1 MARLFEPLLIGDLR
15 LDNRI
20 VIAPMCQYSASNGT
34 AGDWHMIH
42 LGHLA
47 LSGAGLIG
55 TTVGSTMRMRK
66 YWRRAISRSW
76 ILSKWYY
83 RLHGLQL
90 TGRASDTVWYFAY
103 GSNMH
108 DGAFLEQRLMRPTE
122 WRVGR
127 LKGYRLRFNL
137 DGVPKGKTAPA
148 NVCPDPDSEVW
159 VCFTRSRTDK
169 CFG

>member
-1 MARLFEPLLIGDLR
+1 
-15 LDNRI
+15 
-20 VIAPMCQYSASNGT
+20 
-34 AGDWHMIH
+34 
-42 LGHLA
+42 
-47 LSGAGLIG
+47 
-55 TTVGSTMRMRK
+55 MRMRK

-90 TGRASDTVWYFAY
+90 TGRASDAVWYFAY

-108 DGAFLEQRLMRPTE
+108 EGAFLERRLMRPTE

-148 NVCPDPDSEVW
+148 NVCVKDIVDAIVYLTEAQNVTGESLHVDGGAHSGRW
-159 VCFTRSRTDK
+159 
-169 CFG
+169 